1 MSSQNSYTNWG
12 SFRECVA
19 RIEVELAGVKSNL
32 SHLESLLSHPGI
44 QVVPGCAQLV
54 SQARDEF
61 LAREIDM
68 EAKLTEAKL
77 NVEQEERRLREEE
90 NKTRV
95 AEAMRVLEAQERAK
109 LAKAAKAAK
118 REDAKKLE
126 EELKKQE
133 EELKKRQEEL
143 EQLKKE
149 SKTVPPELRCQG
161 KTASGEQCKF
171 KKSHGDFCGKHIPK

>member
-1 MSSQNSYTNWG
+1 MSSQIAY
-12 SFRECVA
+12 FRECVA
-19 RIEVELAGVKSNL
+19 IIEVELAGVKSKL
-32 SHLESLLSHPGI
+32 EQVESLLSHPGI
-44 QVVPGCAQLV
+44 QLVLGCSHLV

-61 LAREIDM
+61 LARECDV
-68 EAKLTEAKL
+68 ETRLTDAQV
-77 NVEQEERRLREEE
+77 NVQQEERRLCEEE
-90 NKTRV
+90 NKTRM

-109 LAKAAKAAK
+109 VAKAAKAAK

-126 EELKKQE
+126 EELKKQQ
-133 EELKKRQEEL
+133 EELKMRQEEL

-149 SKTVPPELRCQG
+149 SKTVPPELRCQS